1 MYTVNMVNQDD
12 QKQTADDTGYHVHD
26 LDDRGTTEE
35 DVTSTD
41 PDHFADDLYQG
52 NKDRS
57 SDFDDSND
65 PDDVPN
71 TDLGGEYDREEVF
84 DEDSGPKEAGTLGHP
99 GIDDDTA

>member
-1 MYTVNMVNQDD
+1 MANQDD
-12 QKQTADDTGYHVHD
+12 QKQTTEDTGYHIHD
-26 LDDRGTTEE
+26 LDDQGTTEV
-35 DVTSTD
+35 DVNSTD

-52 NKDRS
+52 TKDRS

-84 DEDSGPKEAGTLGHP
+84 DEDSGSKEVGTLGHP